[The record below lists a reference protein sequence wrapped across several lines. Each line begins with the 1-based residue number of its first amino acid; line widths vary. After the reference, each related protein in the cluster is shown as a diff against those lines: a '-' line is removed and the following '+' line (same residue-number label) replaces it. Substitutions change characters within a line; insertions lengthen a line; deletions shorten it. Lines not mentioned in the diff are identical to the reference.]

1 MRINYTKL
9 STFIVN
15 SVIHD
20 PNIYYFAISLQIQ
33 LKKGNDDEKKKK
45 ILNKFSKFMTIL
57 KNIVQWK
64 IEKRLKKWKIAL
76 YAILGLNG

>member
-64 IEKRLKKWKIAL
+64 IEKRLKK
-76 YAILGLNG
+76 

>member
-1 MRINYTKL
+1 MIQI
-9 STFIVN
+9 FIT
-15 SVIHD
+15 
-20 PNIYYFAISLQIQ
+20 LQYRCRSQ

-64 IEKRLKKWKIAL
+64 IEKRLKK
-76 YAILGLNG
+76 

>member
-33 LKKGNDDEKKKK
+33 FKKGNDDEKKKK

-57 KNIVQWK
+57 KNIVQQK
-64 IEKRLKKWKIAL
+64 IEKRLKK
-76 YAILGLNG
+76 

>member
-57 KNIVQWK
+57 KNIVQQK
-64 IEKRLKKWKIAL
+64 IEKRLKK
-76 YAILGLNG
+76 